1 MENFLKKLQQRETW
15 LQIAGVATVLTPM
28 AVMVGKMSGL
38 DLDEIAFE
46 EQVATA
52 IAGLSTIAVG
62 ARTQVARAGQRIEE
76 ERIKNENAE
85 PELEETE
92 SL

>member
-1 MENFLKKLQQRETW
+1 MQEFLKKLKYRETW
-15 LQIAGVATVLTPM
+15 VQIAGVATVLTPM
-28 AVMVGKMSGL
+28 AVMVGKMSGF
-38 DLDEIAFE
+38 DLDAVALE

-62 ARTQVARAGQRIEE
+62 ARTQVARAGQRLEE
-76 ERIKNENAE
+76 EKIKNETE
-85 PELEETE
+85 ETILEEVD